1 MKLGKSILIFC
12 LAVAGSAQAS
22 VLAYEGFSGYTGS
35 TLDQSNGGSGWA
47 GSWHGW
53 DESGNAQF
61 DLNSTT
67 SLPQGAAPNA
77 PIGGHVSSPGDG
89 TDVATRIMA
98 TPLQTDVAGTY
109 YFSYLFRRD
118 AGFSQAGI
126 AFYNSS
132 GTPSTSDLY
141 FGALYDSP
149 DSALSGELG
158 LYNSGGSIRH
168 ENAITNGVDYF
179 IVVKLVMNESGADD
193 NIYVNLYESGDT
205 VPEEEPLSWE
215 FSKTGSSITPTTLD
229 TIYLRNTSGQVQ
241 SLDEFRLGTTW
252 EDAAVKS
259 AVPEPSTLALSGIG
273 ILLFLHRSMCKFK
286 TRSTS

>member
-1 MKLGKSILIFC
+1 MKLKTVLTITCML
-12 LAVAGSAQAS
+12 VASWTQAD
-22 VLAYEGFSGYTGS
+22 LLMYEGFDGYTGS
-35 TLDQSNGGSGWA
+35 TLDQNNGGSGWA

-53 DESGNAQF
+53 DEGGNAQF
-61 DLNSTT
+61 DLNTTT

-89 TDVATRIMA
+89 TDLATRIMA
-98 TPLQTDVAGTY
+98 TPLQTDVAGSY

-118 AGFSQAGI
+118 AGFHEAGI

-132 GTPSTSDLY
+132 GTPSTSDLF

-179 IVVKLVMNESGADD
+179 IVVKLAMNESATDD

-205 VPEEEPLSWE
+205 VPQVEPLSWE

-252 EDAAVKS
+252 DDVAGTTAI
-259 AVPEPSTLALSGIG
+259 PEPSTLTLSCLALA
-273 ILLFLHRSMCKFK
+273 LALRRMRNL
-286 TRSTS
+286 